1 MTHFVMTASL
11 LVGAISEDGEPSSVG
26 QIMAVTSLIAVICMV
41 FIVGKSMFGK
51 ARTLQDK
58 AIEQLDAT
66 AEHMHRVEQSMAVQ
80 EAQGAR
86 IVELLESI
94 DNSLKRHA
102 D

>member
-1 MTHFVMTASL
+1 
-11 LVGAISEDGEPSSVG
+11 
-26 QIMAVTSLIAVICMV
+26 
-41 FIVGKSMFGK
+41 MFGK

-66 AEHMHRVEQSMAVQ
+66 AEHMRRVEQSMAVQ

-94 DNSLKRHA
+94 NNSLKRHA